1 MARGNRTQR
10 VETPLDV
17 LSAVE
22 GLEQRLQRCKLYLGE
37 RKSPYLNRD
46 ETSAASSD
54 SEESDLNDGLA
65 AIFNPLTDRE
75 VQVVTD
81 NDPFT
86 TVTPAERL
94 TLELRYLLQSYW
106 AGHQGTSLGKVV
118 IQMQLILDRF
128 FKQIPGY
135 ADLMIKL
142 DALEDVLRSEGY
154 SDLSECFAEYDR
166 KKVIVLSHADLLK
179 SVASDLI
186 TIDNLWNELDASKL
200 QGLDAVAAR
209 VLQAEARGRE
219 QLLRARRLQ
228 SEMDRLQDSHA
239 RVMELVWTAVASRS
253 E

>member
-1 MARGNRTQR
+1 MD
-10 VETPLDV
+10 TPLDM

-22 GLEQRLQRCKLYLGE
+22 GLEQRLQRCRAYLGE
-37 RKSPYLNRD
+37 RKSPHLNRD
-46 ETSAASSD
+46 ETAAASSD
-54 SEESDLNDGLA
+54 SEESDFNAGLA

-75 VQVVTD
+75 VQVVCD
-81 NDPFT
+81 KDPFT

-94 TLELRYLLQSYW
+94 TLELRYLLQTYW
-106 AGHQGTSLGKVV
+106 EGHQGTSLGKVV
-118 IQMQLILDRF
+118 IQMQLIVDRF

-142 DALEDVLRSEGY
+142 DALEDVLRSEGF
-154 SDLSECFAEYDR
+154 SDLSHCLAEYDR
-166 KKVIVLSHADLLK
+166 KKVIVLSHAELLK
-179 SVASDLI
+179 SVANDLA
-186 TIDNLWNELDASKL
+186 TIDGLWSELDPSKL
-200 QGLDAVAAR
+200 HGLDAVAAR

-219 QLLRARRLQ
+219 QLLRARKLQ